1 MVKGRRQGF
10 KKNLWSTCDILQLGQ
25 MFLLLKE
32 QLPSSALYSSEQ
44 QTAAK
49 FAASSRHLRNSRV
62 LTPWLEKQGDRSFN
76 THLIT
81 EEVSNNLA
89 LL

>member
-1 MVKGRRQGF
+1 MVKGGGRDL
-10 KKNLWSTCDILQLGQ
+10 KKNLWSTCDILQRGQ
-25 MFLLLKE
+25 LFLFLKE
-32 QLPSSALYSSEQ
+32 QLPSSALHSSEQ
-44 QTAAK
+44 QTAAE
-49 FAASSRHLRNSRV
+49 FAAHSRHFSNSRV